1 MQGSV
6 RSKMDRVNLDEK
18 LLAVMSLLLV
28 LVLLLDLIGLIDKFV
43 SSR

>member
-6 RSKMDRVNLDEK
+6 RKMDRVNLDEK

>member
-1 MQGSV
+1 
-6 RSKMDRVNLDEK
+6 MDRVNLDEK